1 MEQNTKMVDITEDVT
16 EKSLFDQDPTQGIL
30 VRKQIGKQLFLVR
43 VHLPESGKERLQEK
57 ICRMVKD
64 EVLADKYMQP

>member
-1 MEQNTKMVDITEDVT
+1 MEQNTKMVDITEDVA
-16 EKSLFDQDPTQGIL
+16 EESLSAQDSTQEIL

-57 ICRMVKD
+57 ICRMIKD
-64 EVLADKYMQP
+64 EVFADKYMQP